1 MGSYE
6 LLNGVEADGVKGEA
20 MKKSFFL
27 APLVSLLLLLSGCH
41 GTRSAVSSRFK
52 PTIPVKIE
60 IVDGRIR
67 LSHDREPALHHVKLE
82 MLVSDDGVTV
92 IQERG
97 KLIETTPV
105 WESYRFLNSKLRYLD
120 GVSWVEVSGW
130 CDEGKLKGYFT
141 ARYSA
146 D

>member
-1 MGSYE
+1 MGSSE
-6 LLNGVEADGVKGEA
+6 FLNGAQADGVKGES
-20 MKKSFFL
+20 MKKTFLL
-27 APLVSLLLLLSGCH
+27 APLVSLLLLSGCH
-41 GTRSAVSSRFK
+41 GTRSALSSRFK

-60 IVDGRIR
+60 VIEGRVR

-92 IQERG
+92 FQERG
-97 KLIETTPV
+97 KLIETTPI

-130 CDEGKLKGYFT
+130 CDEGKLRGYFT
-141 ARYSA
+141 ARFSA

>member
-1 MGSYE
+1 VGSSE
-6 LLNGVEADGVKGEA
+6 FLNGGEADGVKGEA
-20 MKKSFFL
+20 MKKTFFL
-27 APLVSLLLLLSGCH
+27 ASLVSLLLLSGCH
-41 GTRSAVSSRFK
+41 GTRSALSSRFK

-60 IVDGRIR
+60 IVEGRVR

-92 IQERG
+92 VQERG
-97 KLIETTPV
+97 KIIETTPV
-105 WESYRFLNSKLRYLD
+105 WESFRFLNSKLRYLD

-130 CDEGKLKGYFT
+130 SDEGKLKGYWT
-141 ARYSA
+141 ARFSA